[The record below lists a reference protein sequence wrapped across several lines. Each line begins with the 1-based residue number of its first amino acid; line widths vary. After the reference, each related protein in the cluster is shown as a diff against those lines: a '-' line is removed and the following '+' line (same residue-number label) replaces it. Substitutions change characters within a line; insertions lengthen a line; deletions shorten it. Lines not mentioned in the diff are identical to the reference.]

1 MNKTVAYYSI
11 LFLVT
16 LSSCE
21 SIWPR
26 LVGSQTFINYL
37 FGIKKIEPISEKK
50 FQKAT
55 KKYQYD
61 NFTNFVIKSEGLDSL
76 IRGVKR
82 YNTMTIH
89 IFDNQGNLLTPN
101 FEKPFG
107 CSPMISFKEIY
118 FSQDSLSKSYFN
130 YQFDTRK
137 YIKNADT
144 ISFLDIVKYL
154 YTIDGNKVD
163 SIKLHPNK
171 TIFVSWAR
179 WAGRYNKRIK
189 RQFLDPLK
197 DVPKNEYDIYLIN
210 FDLHKKFDKGFR
222 FDWM

>member
-1 MNKTVAYYSI
+1 VLKNITIVLLCFIFTSCSSNIRRYNPLE
-11 LFLVT
+11 LF
-16 LSSCE
+16 
-21 SIWPR
+21 
-26 LVGSQTFINYL
+26 FKAF
-37 FGIKKIEPISEKK
+37 FGIKEWKPISE
-50 FQKAT
+50 T
-55 KKYQYD
+55 KLLKGIDTHGYSDYQH
-61 NFTNFVIKSEGLDSL
+61 FVLKSEGLDSL

-82 YNTMTIH
+82 YNPMTIH

-118 FSQDSLSKSYFN
+118 FSHDSLSKSYFN
-130 YQFDTRK
+130 YEFDTRK
-137 YIKNADT
+137 YINNTDT
-144 ISFLDIVKYL
+144 ISILDIVKYL

-171 TIFVSWAR
+171 TILVSWAR

-222 FDWM
+222 FDWI